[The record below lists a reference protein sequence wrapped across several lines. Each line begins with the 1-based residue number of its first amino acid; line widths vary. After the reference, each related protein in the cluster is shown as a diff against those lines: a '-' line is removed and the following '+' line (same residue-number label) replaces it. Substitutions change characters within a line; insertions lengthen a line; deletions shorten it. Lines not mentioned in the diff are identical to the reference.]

1 MIVKLEKYQKVS
13 YSQDLNLMVEVKSQK
28 PKCQSNG
35 VIAATAIGSL
45 GYMYLEDSYK
55 DSTYTIM
62 SA

>member
-1 MIVKLEKYQKVS
+1 VIVKLEKYQQVS
-13 YSQDLNLMVEVKSQK
+13 YSQDLNLMVEVESQK

-35 VIAATAIGSL
+35 VIAATAIGSM
-45 GYMYLEDSYK
+45 GYMFLEDSYK